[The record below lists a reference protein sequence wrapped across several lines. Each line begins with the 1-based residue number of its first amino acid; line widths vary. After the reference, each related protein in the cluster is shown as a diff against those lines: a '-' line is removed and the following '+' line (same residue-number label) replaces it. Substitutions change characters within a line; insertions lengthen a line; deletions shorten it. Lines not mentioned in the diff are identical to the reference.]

1 MGSYL
6 AKRVRF
12 QNGERI
18 SVLRAPNGLPVHEVT
33 LFLGTYRTKGK
44 AANTIHLVCRSLA
57 LLYRFLLSQKI
68 DLLARL
74 GQGKFLTIS
83 ELDRLASSVQYRM
96 DDLDED
102 ESSEKSNVIN
112 ILRISMRRKSVDS
125 TPVTVAVGTQAHR
138 LRYIAKYL
146 EYVSRYVGATLD
158 DNLLRQQLKVDTADT
173 LAVFREHIP
182 VVSKR
187 AKLGARVGLSLDEQ
201 NRILSIVDPSSPD
214 NPWSRS
220 FVRFRNW
227 LIVVLLLATGMR
239 QGELLGLQIGDL
251 GSNSP
256 KLKIL
261 RRADAK
267 SDKRTTQPATKTSD
281 REIELTPAIMK
292 VLWHYINH
300 ERANIAAARKIPQV
314 IVSDEGE
321 PLSASS
327 IDKLFADVRAA
338 CPGLTVTLTSHVMRH
353 TWNERFSEQADAMG
367 LSDSVEQKARN
378 VQQGWADNSEQGA
391 AYTRRHTAKK
401 GREVSLKLQ
410 EKLDDKL
417 ISKQ

>member
-125 TPVTVAVGTQAHR
+125 TPVTVAVGTQPTVFDIS
-138 LRYIAKYL
+138 L
-146 EYVSRYVGATLD
+146 STL
-158 DNLLRQQLKVDTADT
+158 NMC
-173 LAVFREHIP
+173 
-182 VVSKR
+182 
-187 AKLGARVGLSLDEQ
+187 LGTWGRHL
-201 NRILSIVDPSSPD
+201 
-214 NPWSRS
+214 
-220 FVRFRNW
+220 
-227 LIVVLLLATGMR
+227 M
-239 QGELLGLQIGDL
+239 
-251 GSNSP
+251 
-256 KLKIL
+256 
-261 RRADAK
+261 
-267 SDKRTTQPATKTSD
+267 TTS
-281 REIELTPAIMK
+281 
-292 VLWHYINH
+292 
-300 ERANIAAARKIPQV
+300 
-314 IVSDEGE
+314 
-321 PLSASS
+321 
-327 IDKLFADVRAA
+327 
-338 CPGLTVTLTSHVMRH
+338 
-353 TWNERFSEQADAMG
+353 
-367 LSDSVEQKARN
+367 
-378 VQQGWADNSEQGA
+378 
-391 AYTRRHTAKK
+391 
-401 GREVSLKLQ
+401 
-410 EKLDDKL
+410 
-417 ISKQ
+417 